1 MLVGGHIS
9 TAGGLVKAHARAVEY
24 GCEAMQIFNQSPRM
38 WRPTAWKPD
47 DVDAFLSL
55 MDDGPIRSVVIH
67 ASYLINLASNDDVI
81 REKSLTAMAHAL
93 RAGAAIGAAGV
104 VVHPGS
110 AKTDPVPEAID
121 RIADAL
127 RFLLDETEDTPILL
141 EDTAGAGGTI
151 GRTFEELAQLVEGA
165 GGHERIGV
173 CLDCCHLLASG
184 YDIGSIE
191 KLAAVVDDFERIV
204 GLDRLQCLHVND
216 SQTPLGSNRD
226 RHALLPDG
234 ELGREGL
241 AAFMSEP
248 RFEGLPALLEG
259 GEGQGADFAQV
270 ALAREL
276 RANGLAARGGTQPKR
291 AKATKA
297 AKAPKVATE
306 R

>member
-9 TAGGLVKAHARAVEY
+9 TSGGLVKAHARAVEY

-38 WRPTAWKPD
+38 WRPTTWKPD

-81 REKSLTAMAHAL
+81 REKSLGAMAHAL

-127 RFLLDETEDTPILL
+127 RFLLEETEQTPILL

-151 GRTFEELAQLVEGA
+151 GRTFEELAQLIEGA

-191 KLAAVVDDFERIV
+191 KLAAVVDDFDRIV

-216 SQTPLGSNRD
+216 SQMPLGSNRD

-241 AAFMSEP
+241 AAFLSEP
-248 RFEGLPALLEG
+248 RFDALPALLEG

-270 ALAREL
+270 ALAKEL
-276 RANGLAARGGTQPKR
+276 REQGLAAR
-291 AKATKA
+291 
-297 AKAPKVATE
+297 
-306 R
+306 